1 MKSMRILFAV
11 LLATLILSAPFAQ
24 AAFVPATLSYQGTLN
39 NADDTPVTGLKKLTF
54 KLYKDATGG
63 TRFWEETQDNVY
75 VTNGRFATVFGAATA
90 PANPLNP
97 ADFTAD
103 VYLGITVGVTT
114 DTEMTPRQ
122 KMTGVAFAFNATNAT
137 TATTATNGV
146 PAGGIIMWSGATAPA
161 GWALCDGSNSTPDLR
176 DKFIIGASSTYAAGT
191 SGGNKD
197 HFHKGFGDG
206 GDLRAA
212 IGSAYNQ
219 PTTIQFTST
228 GLAVNPNDDASENG
242 TYTIGASAGYYTVVG
257 QPYSHYTKVL
267 GYTSYPYTGT
277 QGKTGSA
284 VAGSLPP
291 YYALAYI
298 MKL

>member
-1 MKSMRILFAV
+1 MTPRVSARQLAFGAV
-11 LLATLILSAPFAQ
+11 LTAQQAQQRGAVGHGRAAGGARFDGLVERRDHAMALHRVRGLVRPPAFAHPAGDDAQLGLFTLTRPRKTNTGAARDAGAQHAALHAAASAA
-24 AAFVPATLSYQGTLN
+24 
-39 NADDTPVTGLKKLTF
+39 
-54 KLYKDATGG
+54 
-63 TRFWEETQDNVY
+63 RFWQTHRPRFLL
-75 VTNGRFATVFGAATA
+75 GRAARFFGAAITA
-90 PANPLNP
+90 AAEELGQ
-97 ADFTAD
+97 ADAAAVD
-103 VYLGITVGVTT
+103 AQL
-114 DTEMTPRQ
+114 
-122 KMTGVAFAFNATNAT
+122 
-137 TATTATNGV
+137 
-146 PAGGIIMWSGATAPA
+146 
-161 GWALCDGSNSTPDLR
+161 STPDLR